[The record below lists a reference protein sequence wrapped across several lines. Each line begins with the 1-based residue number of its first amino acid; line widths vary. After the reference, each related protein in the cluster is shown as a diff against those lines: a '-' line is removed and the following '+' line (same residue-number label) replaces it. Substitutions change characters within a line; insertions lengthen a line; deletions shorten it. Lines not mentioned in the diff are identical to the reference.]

1 MQYPFSKLPS
11 FNLFCILYYR
21 TMTTIHDK
29 LLRGPPAP
37 ESNPASTGWFVH
49 RLMAIAQEE
58 LDASGDRWKRLKDI
72 LIERFLET
80 LFFVLV
86 FRDWMVDVVSGAS
99 VRLADISSTSRRVAG
114 SFSRH
119 LCLLLS
125 GFDLT

>member
-1 MQYPFSKLPS
+1 
-11 FNLFCILYYR
+11 
-21 TMTTIHDK
+21 MTTIHDK

-49 RLMAIAQEE
+49 RLMTIAREE

-80 LFFVLV
+80 LIFFPV

-114 SFSRH
+114 SFSRY